1 MKKIAILLCLIMSLL
16 TVFVSCRGGDNST
29 NSATPAESEQPVNPD
44 SGNGGSTGDNDNVI
58 EYSGELAVN
67 TASFKQFK
75 KVYNENHSFSYKTT
89 GTYIVKNGKTS
100 YKVVVPEVETQA
112 ISYAKSELSRFFKEA
127 TGVDLKFVTDKGL
140 THNDTNRYISLGDTS
155 LYRSLGR
162 NDDITALKKDG
173 TKIFTKGK
181 SVYIIGGKETG
192 VLNGVYDFLK
202 INFGFEYFFTD
213 GYTLRTGVTDLKLL
227 DYDVT
232 DISDI
237 EYRQSIGYMSGSSD
251 STDGK
256 MISYRLRLRDSYGD
270 LLLPIHVGDTNTTEI
285 KNNHNS
291 LYFLPDKKYGSQ
303 YPEFYSGAGQL
314 CYTAHGNSKN
324 TYDTMTTIC
333 AEKIEQSLMWY
344 PVAEYPQY
352 KAVLL
357 GQMDNVPMCKC
368 TDCMKMKSEHND
380 ANSAALMKFMHDV
393 GKKVDAWM
401 ALEENAAYRRE
412 DFKYMFFAYLDTSR
426 PPFGEDADGNI
437 EIADDLKFN
446 DDVKVAPFFA
456 QSHLHTGVS
465 FDDNANIEQKEY
477 IRLWGKAFPETWAWS
492 YGGFYNDFFTF
503 WDLYSFYPG
512 YYKYLKANNY
522 SLTFPQIKSCQT
534 GADTGF
540 NVLAIYMYSKLAW
553 NSELSV
559 ENIFDEYFNA
569 MYAEAAE
576 PMREMFEDLRLW
588 FARCLT
594 DNNWGWSANMNGSIS
609 GSMEFV
615 KQGDLATMFRHLN
628 DAYSKIEMYK
638 KDPAKYASLKSHI
651 DMEWL
656 FPAKVVISC
665 DTGLF
670 TEKEVSEIKTNFKTY
685 VRTLGI
691 MYIKEFT
698 SIEPFINSL

>member
-1 MKKIAILLCLIMSLL
+1 MKKIVIFLCLIISLV
-16 TVFVSCRGGDNST
+16 TMFASCKNVGDSADT
-29 NSATPAESEQPVNPD
+29 NGKAV
-44 SGNGGSTGDNDNVI
+44 

-67 TASFKQFK
+67 TEALKQFEK
-75 KVYNENHSFSYKTT
+75 NYNENHKFSYKTT
-89 GTYIVKNGKTS
+89 DTYMVKDGKTS
-100 YKVVVPEVETQA
+100 YKVVVPEIETQS

-127 TGVDLKFVTDKGL
+127 TGVDLKFIKDTGL
-140 THNDTNRYISLGDTS
+140 SHNDSNRYISLGDTS
-155 LYRSLGR
+155 LYKSLNR
-162 NDDITALKKDG
+162 DDDITALKKDG
-173 TKIFTKGK
+173 TKIFTKDK
-181 SVYIIGGKETG
+181 TVYIIGGAETG

-213 GYTLRTGVTDLKLL
+213 SYTLRTNVTDLKLL

-237 EYRQSIGYMSGSSD
+237 EYREIIGYTKGSD
-251 STDGK
+251 SADGK
-256 MISYRLRLRDSYGD
+256 MISYRLRLRDSYGN
-270 LLLPIHVGDTNTTEI
+270 LLLPIHMGDSQTTEI

-291 LYFLPDKKYGSQ
+291 LYFLPEEKYGTT

-314 CYTAHGNSKN
+314 CYTAHGNEKG
-324 TYDTMTTIC
+324 TYDKMTSLC

-344 PVAEYPQY
+344 PAAEYPQY

-357 GQMDNVPMCKC
+357 GQMDNVPMCSC
-368 TDCMKMKSEHND
+368 TACATMKNEHND

-412 DFKYMFFAYLDTSR
+412 NFKYMFFAYLDTSR
-426 PPFGEDADGNI
+426 PPFVEDSNGNI
-437 EIADDLKFN
+437 DIAEDLKF
-446 DDVKVAPFFA
+446 DDGVNVAPFFA

-465 FDDNANIEQKEY
+465 FDDKANIEQKEY
-477 IRLWGKAFPETWAWS
+477 IRLWGKAFPGTWAWS

-576 PMREMFEDLRLW
+576 PMREMFDDLRLW
-588 FARCLT
+588 FGRCLT
-594 DNNWGWSANMNGSIS
+594 DNNWTWSANMNGSIS

-615 KQGDLATMFRHLN
+615 KQGDIVTMFRHLD

-638 KDPAKYASLKSHI
+638 KDPAKYSSLKSHI

-656 FPAKVVISC
+656 FPAKVCIST

-670 TEKEVSEIKTNFKTY
+670 TEKQLANIKTNFKTY
-685 VRTLGI
+685 VRTLG
-691 MYIKEFT
+691 MQYIKEFT
-698 SIEPFINSL
+698 SIEPFLNSL